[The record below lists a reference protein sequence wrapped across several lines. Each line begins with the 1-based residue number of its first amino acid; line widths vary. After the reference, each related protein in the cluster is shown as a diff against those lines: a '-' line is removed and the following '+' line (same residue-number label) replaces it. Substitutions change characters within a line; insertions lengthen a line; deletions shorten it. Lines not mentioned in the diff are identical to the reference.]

1 MSLRAVFS
9 PSRVTHREVVQA
21 AFAEA
26 AGLSWGQPGVDSL
39 RTKLRARQGDLQ
51 LSVAAA
57 DSVVKE
63 TIR

>member
-1 MSLRAVFS
+1 M
-9 PSRVTHREVVQA
+9 QA
-21 AFAEA
+21 AFSEA
-26 AGLSWGQPGVDSL
+26 AGMSWGQPGVDAL
-39 RTKLRARQGDLQ
+39 RTKLKARQADLM